1 MANGNNTGNL
11 KIEITSES
19 SGLPVENAQVSISS
33 TGTPDVIIDKL
44 SSDSNG
50 MVYDIPLEAPPLSY
64 SLSPS
69 DNQPYSEYNIRV
81 SAKGYDDLI
90 ISGIQILPN
99 QLGIQ
104 SVSLRRNT
112 ADNTEYNPVVID
124 AHTLWEAYPPKI
136 AENEVKSVS
145 ETGEIILSRVVVPE
159 TIVVHDGV
167 PSDSTAKDYYVPYKD
182 YIKNVACCEI
192 YSTWP
197 EAALK
202 ANILAIM
209 SITLN
214 RVYTE
219 WYRSK
224 GYDFTITSSTSYDQ
238 KWTYGKTI
246 YENISQIVDELFAD
260 YLSKPDVKQP
270 LFTQYCDG
278 KRVTCPNWMS
288 QWGSKALADDGLS
301 TIEILRYY
309 YGQSIFINTAETISG
324 IPASYPGYDLTI
336 GSTGQKVKQLQEQLN
351 RIAQNY
357 PAIPVIDTDGIY
369 GEKTAAA
376 VSAFQKIFNLSVTGV
391 TNYATWYKISQIYA
405 GVTKIAENV

>member
-11 KIEITSES
+11 KIEITSEN

-405 GVTKIAENV
+405 GVTKIAESV